1 MATAKKSRTPPPP
14 AGGVGA
20 PKHLAA
26 SLRVARSE
34 LGPAHTTIASARD
47 LIRRVAAEARTDAA
61 GGANLALVGR
71 FEKVTGVSI
80 DELEQL
86 SADWPPE

>member
-1 MATAKKSRTPPPP
+1 M
-14 AGGVGA
+14 
-20 PKHLAA
+20 
-26 SLRVARSE
+26 RVARSE
-34 LGPAHTTIASARD
+34 IGPAHTTIASTRE

-61 GGANLALVGR
+61 GAANLALVGR

-86 SADWPPE
+86 SADWPAE